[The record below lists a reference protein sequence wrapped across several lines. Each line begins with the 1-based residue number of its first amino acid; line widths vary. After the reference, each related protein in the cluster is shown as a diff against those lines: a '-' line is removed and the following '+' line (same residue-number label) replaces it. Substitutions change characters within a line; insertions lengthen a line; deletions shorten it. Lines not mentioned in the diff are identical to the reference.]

1 MKKLKMSNRS
11 KVALDKS
18 IEHWEDVKENNSPI
32 GPNSCD
38 LCTLYRHEENTR
50 ISCKSC
56 PVYKKS
62 GATGCRYTPYYP
74 YSVYYGKSEYT
85 RKKLAQQEIDFL
97 KSCYY

>member
-1 MKKLKMSNRS
+1 MRKLKMSNRS

-32 GPNSCD
+32 GPDSCD
-38 LCTLYRHEENTR
+38 LCTLYRYTC
-50 ISCKSC
+50 CKSC

-62 GATGCRYTPYYP
+62 GATGCHNTPYYS
-74 YSVYYGKSEYT
+74 YSTYYGKSGYT
-85 RKKLAQQEIDFL
+85 RKKLVQKEIDFL